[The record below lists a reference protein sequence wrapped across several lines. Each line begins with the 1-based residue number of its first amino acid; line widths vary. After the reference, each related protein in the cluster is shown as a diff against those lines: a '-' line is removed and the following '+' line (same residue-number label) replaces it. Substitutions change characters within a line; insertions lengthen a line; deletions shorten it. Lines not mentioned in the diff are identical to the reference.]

1 MYGNVQHPEF
11 PPGMLL
17 RVPTWA
23 APILS
28 VAMRMRPCIGFGT
41 PIVAGQTLRKW
52 WYCWRNLKWR
62 HTRVPQN
69 HPSHCFWSMGKNN
82 GLGSY
87 ILGNPKFK
95 VWMRMMRNDFEECR
109 GASSIPTTITII
121 GYHYGILFINIIG
134 KFGRPLSFDEP
145 MFLILTP
152 DTLLIKMLLEM
163 PGMVRPCL

>member
-1 MYGNVQHPEF
+1 MEMSGNVQHPEF

-17 RVPTWA
+17 HVPTWA

-82 GLGSY
+82 VGFLYFRKPQIQGLD
-87 ILGNPKFK
+87 
-95 VWMRMMRNDFEECR
+95 VNDAECNNHWI
-109 GASSIPTTITII
+109 S
-121 GYHYGILFINIIG
+121 LWNIIYQYNWQVW
-134 KFGRPLSFDEP
+134 PPVVIWWTHVFD
-145 MFLILTP
+145 P
-152 DTLLIKMLLEM
+152 DPWHTHKKKNVAWNAWN
-163 PGMVRPCL
+163 G